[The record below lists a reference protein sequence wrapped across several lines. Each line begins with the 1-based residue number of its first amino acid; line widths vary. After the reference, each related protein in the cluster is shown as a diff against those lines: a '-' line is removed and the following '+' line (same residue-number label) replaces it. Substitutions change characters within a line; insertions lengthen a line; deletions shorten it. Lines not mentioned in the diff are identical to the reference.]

1 MKGTV
6 LDYSISANEGFIS
19 GDDQQRYQFSGSEWR
34 SPEPPTRGMRVDFEV
49 RGPSAVGVFRDVSAP
64 VPGTA
69 PASQNGN
76 KIAAGICAILLGA
89 LGIHKF
95 ILGMTKPGLIMIL
108 VTVLTCGWGGIVMWI
123 IGVIEGILYLTKSDE
138 EFERVYV
145 VGKKEWF

>member
-1 MKGTV
+1 
-6 LDYSISANEGFIS
+6 
-19 GDDQQRYQFSGSEWR
+19 
-34 SPEPPTRGMRVDFEV
+34 MRVDFEV

-69 PASQNGN
+69 LASQNGN